1 MKKISLIFIALSFAL
16 LFLGCG
22 NNNEASRYS
31 STAADRDTI
40 ESFGVDGQFAI
51 YKFSDEN
58 FNKKL
63 DLYDT
68 KNQDAIDIISNYKE
82 IEPYVYTIGEKGYT
96 KLNYA
101 NGNLIQSND
110 LNKFSNNDKAIF
122 EDLNK

>member
-1 MKKISLIFIALSFAL
+1 M
-16 LFLGCG
+16 
-22 NNNEASRYS
+22 
-31 STAADRDTI
+31 

-68 KNQDAIDIISNYKE
+68 KNQHRIDLVSNYKE

>member
-1 MKKISLIFIALSFAL
+1 MKKISLIFIALSFVL

-22 NNNEASRYS
+22 NDNEVPRYS
-31 STAADRDTI
+31 STGDRDTM

-51 YKFSDEN
+51 YKCVDKN

-63 DLYDT
+63 DLFDT
-68 KNQDAIDIISNYKE
+68 KNQRRIDLVSNYKE

-122 EDLNK
+122 ENLNK

>member
-1 MKKISLIFIALSFAL
+1 MKKFSLIFIALSFAL
-16 LFLGCG
+16 LFLVCG
-22 NNNEASRYS
+22 NNNEVPRYS
-31 STAADRDTI
+31 STGDRDTI

-51 YKFSDEN
+51 YKCVDKN

-63 DLYDT
+63 DLFDT
-68 KNQDAIDIISNYKE
+68 KNQHRIDLVSNYKE
-82 IEPYVYTIGEKGYT
+82 IEPYVYTIGENGYT

-101 NGNLIQSND
+101 HGNLIQSND

>member
-1 MKKISLIFIALSFAL
+1 MKKISLIFIALSFVL
-16 LFLGCG
+16 LFIFYG
-22 NNNEASRYS
+22 NDEVSRYS
-31 STAADRDTI
+31 STGDRDTM

-96 KLNYA
+96 KLNYT

>member
-1 MKKISLIFIALSFAL
+1 MKKISLIFIALSFVL
-16 LFLGCG
+16 LFLFCG
-22 NNNEASRYS
+22 NDEVPRYS
-31 STAADRDTI
+31 STGDRDTI

-51 YKFSDEN
+51 YKCFDNN

-63 DLYDT
+63 DLYDA
-68 KNQDAIDIISNYKE
+68 KNDDDIDMISYYKE

-96 KLNYA
+96 KLNYT
-101 NGNLIQSND
+101 NGDLIQSND

>member
-22 NNNEASRYS
+22 NNNEVPRYS
-31 STAADRDTI
+31 STGDRDTM

-51 YKFSDEN
+51 YKCVDKN
-58 FNKKL
+58 FNKNWICLILKISTVL
-63 DLYDT
+63 
-68 KNQDAIDIISNYKE
+68 ISNYKE
-82 IEPYVYTIGEKGYT
+82 IEQYVYTIGEKGYT
-96 KLNYA
+96 KLNYT

>member
-1 MKKISLIFIALSFAL
+1 MKKISLIFIALSFVL
-16 LFLGCG
+16 LFIFYG
-22 NNNEASRYS
+22 NDEVPRYS
-31 STAADRDTI
+31 STGDRDTM
-40 ESFGVDGQFAI
+40 ESAI

>member
-1 MKKISLIFIALSFAL
+1 MKKISLIFIALSFVL
-16 LFLGCG
+16 LFIFYG
-22 NNNEASRYS
+22 NDEVPRYS
-31 STAADRDTI
+31 STGDRDTM

-82 IEPYVYTIGEKGYT
+82 IEPYVYKKKKKGYT

>member
-22 NNNEASRYS
+22 NNNEVPRYS
-31 STAADRDTI
+31 SKGDRDTI

-68 KNQDAIDIISNYKE
+68 KNQEVIDIISNYKE

-110 LNKFSNNDKAIF
+110 LNEFSTNDKAIF
-122 EDLNK
+122 EKLNK

>member
-1 MKKISLIFIALSFAL
+1 MKKFSLIFIALSFAL
-16 LFLGCG
+16 LFIGCG
-22 NNNEASRYS
+22 NNNEVPRYS
-31 STAADRDTI
+31 YAGDRDTI

-63 DLYDT
+63 DLFDT
-68 KNQDAIDIISNYKE
+68 KNQNRIDIISNYKE
-82 IEPYVYTIGEKGYT
+82 IEPFVYTIGKKGYT

>member
-1 MKKISLIFIALSFAL
+1 MKKISLIFIALSFVL
-16 LFLGCG
+16 LFIFYG
-22 NNNEASRYS
+22 NDEVPRYS
-31 STAADRDTI
+31 STGDRDTM

-68 KNQDAIDIISNYKE
+68 KNQDVIDIISNYKE

>member
-1 MKKISLIFIALSFAL
+1 MKKISLIFIALSFSL

-22 NNNEASRYS
+22 NNNEVPRYS
-31 STAADRDTI
+31 STADRDTI
-40 ESFGVDGQFAI
+40 ESFCVDGQFAI
-51 YKFSDEN
+51 YKCVDKN

-63 DLYDT
+63 DLFDT
-68 KNQDAIDIISNYKE
+68 KNQHRIDMISDYKE

-122 EDLNK
+122 EYLNK

>member
-1 MKKISLIFIALSFAL
+1 MKKISLIFIALSFVL
-16 LFLGCG
+16 LFIFYG
-22 NNNEASRYS
+22 NDEVPRYS
-31 STAADRDTI
+31 STGDRDTM

-82 IEPYVYTIGEKGYT
+82 IEPYVYIIGEKGYT

-110 LNKFSNNDKAIF
+110 LNEFSTNDKAIF
-122 EDLNK
+122 EKLNK

>member
-1 MKKISLIFIALSFAL
+1 MKKISLIFIALSFVL
-16 LFLGCG
+16 LFIFYG
-22 NNNEASRYS
+22 NDEVPRYS
-31 STAADRDTI
+31 STGDRDTM

-110 LNKFSNNDKAIF
+110 LNKFSNNDRAIF
-122 EDLNK
+122 EDV

>member
-1 MKKISLIFIALSFAL
+1 MKKISLIFIALSFVL
-16 LFLGCG
+16 LFLFCG

-31 STAADRDTI
+31 STGDRDTM

-51 YKFSDEN
+51 YKCIGKE
-58 FNKKL
+58 L
-63 DLYDT
+63 DLFDA
-68 KNQDAIDIISNYKE
+68 KNEHSIDMISDYKE

-110 LNKFSNNDKAIF
+110 LNKFSTNDKVIF
-122 EDLNK
+122 EYLNK

>member
-22 NNNEASRYS
+22 NNNESPRYS
-31 STAADRDTI
+31 STGDRDTM

-82 IEPYVYTIGEKGYT
+82 IEPFVYTIGKKGYT
-96 KLNYA
+96 KLNYS
-101 NGNLIQSND
+101 NGNYIQTND
-110 LNKFSNNDKAIF
+110 LSKFSTKDKAIF

>member
-1 MKKISLIFIALSFAL
+1 MKKFSLIFIALSFAL

-22 NNNEASRYS
+22 NNNEVPRYS
-31 STAADRDTI
+31 YAGDRDTI

-63 DLYDT
+63 DLFDT
-68 KNQDAIDIISNYKE
+68 KNQNHIDIISNYKE
-82 IEPYVYTIGEKGYT
+82 IEPFVYTIGKKGYT
-96 KLNYA
+96 KLNYS
-101 NGNLIQSND
+101 NGNFIQVND
-110 LNKFSNNDKAIF
+110 LSKFSTKDKAIF

>member
-1 MKKISLIFIALSFAL
+1 MKKISLIFIALSFVL
-16 LFLGCG
+16 LCIFYG
-22 NNNEASRYS
+22 NDEVPRYS
-31 STAADRDTI
+31 STGDRDTM

>member
-1 MKKISLIFIALSFAL
+1 MKKISLIFIALSFVL
-16 LFLGCG
+16 LFIFYG
-22 NNNEASRYS
+22 NDEVPRYS
-31 STAADRDTI
+31 STGDKDTM

-110 LNKFSNNDKAIF
+110 LNKFSNNDKTIF
-122 EDLNK
+122 EGLNK

>member
-1 MKKISLIFIALSFAL
+1 MKKIFLIFIALSFVL
-16 LFLGCG
+16 LFIFCG
-22 NNNEASRYS
+22 NDNEVPRYS
-31 STAADRDTI
+31 STGDRDTM

-63 DLYDT
+63 DLYDA
-68 KNQDAIDIISNYKE
+68 KNDDAIDIISNYKE

-110 LNKFSNNDKAIF
+110 LNKFSTNDKAIF
-122 EDLNK
+122 EYLNK

>member
-22 NNNEASRYS
+22 NNNEVPRYS
-31 STAADRDTI
+31 YAGDRDTI

-63 DLYDT
+63 DLFDT
-68 KNQDAIDIISNYKE
+68 KNQNAIDIISNYKE
-82 IEPYVYTIGEKGYT
+82 IEPFVYTIGKKGYT
-96 KLNYA
+96 KLNYS
-101 NGNLIQSND
+101 NGNYIQTND
-110 LNKFSNNDKAIF
+110 LSKFSTKDKAIF

>member
-1 MKKISLIFIALSFAL
+1 MKKISLIFIALSFVL
-16 LFLGCG
+16 LFIFYG
-22 NNNEASRYS
+22 NDEVPRYS
-31 STAADRDTI
+31 STGDRDTM

-68 KNQDAIDIISNYKE
+68 KNQDAIDIISNYEE

>member
-1 MKKISLIFIALSFAL
+1 MKKFSLIFIVLSLTL
-16 LFLGCG
+16 LFIGCG
-22 NNNEASRYS
+22 NNNEVPRYS
-31 STAADRDTI
+31 STGDRDTI

-51 YKFSDEN
+51 YKCVDKN

-63 DLYDT
+63 DLFDT
-68 KNQDAIDIISNYKE
+68 KNQHRIDLVSNYKE

-96 KLNYA
+96 KLNYT
-101 NGNLIQSND
+101 NGDLIQSND

>member
-1 MKKISLIFIALSFAL
+1 MKKFSLIFIALSFAL

-31 STAADRDTI
+31 STGDRDTM

>member
-16 LFLGCG
+16 LFIGCG
-22 NNNEASRYS
+22 NNNEVPRYS
-31 STAADRDTI
+31 YAGDRDTI

-63 DLYDT
+63 DLFDT
-68 KNQDAIDIISNYKE
+68 KNQNRIDIISNYKE
-82 IEPYVYTIGEKGYT
+82 IEPFVYTIGKKGYT
-96 KLNYA
+96 KLNYS
-101 NGNLIQSND
+101 NGNYIQTND
-110 LNKFSNNDKAIF
+110 LSKFSTNDKTIF

>member
-22 NNNEASRYS
+22 NNNEVPRYS
-31 STAADRDTI
+31 STGDRDTM

-51 YKFSDEN
+51 YKCVDKN

-63 DLYDT
+63 DLFDT
-68 KNQDAIDIISNYKE
+68 KNQHRIDLVSNYKE

-110 LNKFSNNDKAIF
+110 LNEFSNNDKAIF
-122 EDLNK
+122 EKLNK

>member
-16 LFLGCG
+16 LFIGCG
-22 NNNEASRYS
+22 NNNEVPRYS
-31 STAADRDTI
+31 YAGDRDTI

-63 DLYDT
+63 DLFDT
-68 KNQDAIDIISNYKE
+68 KNQNRIDIISNYKE
-82 IEPYVYTIGEKGYT
+82 IEPFVYTIGKKGYT
-96 KLNYA
+96 KLNYS
-101 NGNLIQSND
+101 NGNFIQVND
-110 LNKFSNNDKAIF
+110 LSKFSTKDKAIF

>member
-1 MKKISLIFIALSFAL
+1 MKKFSLIFIVLSLTL

-22 NNNEASRYS
+22 NNNEVPRYS
-31 STAADRDTI
+31 STADRDTI

-51 YKFSDEN
+51 YKCVDKN

-63 DLYDT
+63 DLFDT
-68 KNQDAIDIISNYKE
+68 KNQHRIDLVSNYKE
-82 IEPYVYTIGEKGYT
+82 IEPYVYTIGENGYT

-110 LNKFSNNDKAIF
+110 LNEFSNNDKAIF
-122 EDLNK
+122 EKLNK